1 MDPYVPE
8 ILSGIGILMFILLM
22 KFLSSARYAMDAS
35 RRRLGKHRVADRTGK
50 LLVVFMGLMIW
61 HAPAYAL
68 VQRNFLNN
76 GFESPFGL
84 AVPTSFVNYCQV
96 GQNLVSPWVSDDTT
110 GPNGNCNAYGGPG
123 SGNIIE
129 LWFNGFNSGGSVWAR
144 AGKTHAELNAESAG
158 TLHQTICMLQNEDVT
173 WALSHR
179 ARQDGTMAPIGDEM
193 KFFVGDIAAGL
204 VLDATTTTA
213 GATTVNSCQSGS
225 NISTVT
231 PCSKSTFTTAG
242 STKWGDY
249 SGVFKWTGLTANK
262 NIEFSA
268 IKTGSGSLTV
278 GNFIDEVYFY
288 LKPVIEFS
296 ANNGSG
302 LESVA
307 APASP
312 RLRVVG
318 TLNAPLPV
326 SITVTGGTA
335 TLGTDY
341 TTPSGTNTFTTT
353 IPAGVYFG
361 TESVA
366 TGIQIINDRLSETD
380 ETLVMQVDTANPYI
394 ISSTITC
401 GNSASNPA
409 TYTILD
415 DDAFLKLTKTTQGTV
430 GAGTFNFNMTNV
442 DTDLTTSAN
451 ETTATLSTGALNT
464 TVTFDADSSVAGIQ
478 AITGQANGTDVTI
491 NESAPGWRS
500 SGSCSVSGGTNP
512 TGSAINI
519 SAGGAVTIPAT
530 NVTVGATIN
539 CDYVNTRTATL
550 IINKTSVG
558 GIGSFVFTPTNVV
571 DADVVTP
578 GVQTTATVTT
588 TAAGSAKTYDADSAT
603 AGNQAMTVSATGTDV
618 VVTETVPP
626 GWALSSGSC
635 MVTGGGSGTFSLSGS
650 AVTIP
655 GANVTAGSVITC
667 NFTNSKTS
675 ATLTVMKVSNGDVG
689 TFSFTTTNTNPIA
702 TNVLLSTSA
711 TNTPTTTSSVG
722 AGLNSIVVASN
733 STNIT
738 IAEAA
743 PPLGFTASSGG
754 CVNRANSNVTVTS
767 SFVSGSRTITIN
779 SGNIPALGD
788 IVCTMI
794 NNKSSDHGDAPASY
808 GDASNS
814 IQTMYL
820 GTTVPDDDNGNFATW
835 QGQTTANGDETN
847 NTADEGVAQ
856 LLSGSP
862 GSFPLLASNAAIY
875 SLNLVCR
882 GSSTANAVNGWI
894 DFDKNGVF
902 DNSERAS
909 GTCSSN
915 SSTAGT
921 VGLVWRS
928 NPTGSE
934 GTIPATLV
942 AGNTYVRFRFANV
955 ASTSATGAGT
965 NGGEVEDYVIPIT
978 AQAPKLALVKTIGS
992 RFAGTDQFTITIKEG
1007 ATTRV
1012 TATTSGTDTS
1022 VTTTTYTATAGVVYT
1037 FSEVGAGT
1045 PAANLA
1051 NYVSTYSCSNAYAG
1065 GTVIASGTGTSFTVT
1080 PAANDDITCTFSNTK
1095 NTVIDYDVGDAPSGG
1110 TVVDTVARNYGG
1122 ASHLK
1127 PTTPSIYLGTT
1138 PPDIDSAAN
1147 QTAWQALT
1155 TASGDDTGGT
1165 ADEGIV
1171 QLLVSS
1177 LNTFPVLTGTAT
1189 SYSLTLRCAGT
1200 TTANAVSGWI
1210 DFNKNGVFTDAGERA
1225 QGTCSSSGAGTVTL
1239 NWSGLTGLTAGS
1251 TFARFRIAGNAAESA
1266 SVTGAAA
1273 DGEVEDYP
1281 FTISTAG
1288 YTISG
1293 KVFKDSG
1300 TSAGTAN
1307 NGIRDGAETGI
1318 ANVTVKLT
1326 DCAVSPTVPVIYST
1340 TTTDGSGDY
1349 SLSVGTAPVGNVCVE
1364 QSNLSS
1370 YTSTGASIVNTPL
1383 PNTVPTSVSG
1393 TSYTYNRTS
1402 DRISFILVAST
1413 SYTGLNFG
1421 DVPANRFITDG
1432 AKTGI
1437 AGSTLIYP
1445 HTFIAGTGGLVT
1457 FSLPGAT
1464 ASPVIP
1470 DWKEVLYIDTDCN
1483 AVLDGSESA
1492 SILLPVAM
1500 TVVEGQTIC
1509 LIQKEFIPA
1518 GAPQGASNHVPVQA
1532 LFAYTGSTVP
1542 NATYTRQ
1549 DITTVSSNA
1558 LFLMKEVR
1566 NVTTPTS
1573 PVWKTSNTAKSG
1585 ETLEYR
1591 ITYTNNGA
1599 ETIKNLQINDATPSF
1614 TTFVSGLCETAV
1626 AATPASL
1633 GLCTLT
1639 KTLTPNNTGGLKWNF
1654 TPTLAAPVSQLQPGG
1669 SGFVTYRVKVD

>member
-1 MDPYVPE
+1 MNHYFSD
-8 ILSGIGILMFILLM
+8 IFSGIGVSTFTLLM
-22 KFLSSARYAMDAS
+22 GYLLAIKYALDAG
-35 RRRLGKHRVADRTGK
+35 RRLLDTHNSLSRGGSR
-50 LLVVFMGLMIW
+50 LVIFFISLMIW
-61 HAPAYAL
+61 HEPAHAL

-84 AVPTSFVNYCQV
+84 VVPTSFVNFCQV
-96 GQNLVSPWVSDDTT
+96 GQNLVSPWLSNDTT

-144 AGKTHAELNAESAG
+144 AGKTHAELNAEAAG
-158 TLHQTICMLQNEDVT
+158 TLSQNVCMLQNEDVI

-179 ARQDGTMAPIGDEM
+179 AREDGTTAPIGDEM
-193 KFFVGDIAAGL
+193 KFYVGNIVTGL

-213 GATTVNSCQSGS
+213 GVTTVSSCQSGS

-231 PCSKSTFTTAG
+231 PCANSTFTTSG

-249 SGVFKWTGLTANK
+249 SGVFKWLGPTTNQT
-262 NIEFSA
+262 ISFSA

-296 ANNGSG
+296 ANNGSR

-318 TLNAPLPV
+318 TLNAPLAV

-361 TESVA
+361 TESIA
-366 TGIQIINDRLSETD
+366 TGIQIVNDRLSETD
-380 ETLVMQVDTANPYI
+380 ETIIMQVNTANPYI

-409 TYTILD
+409 TYTIID

-430 GAGTFNFNMTNV
+430 GAGIFNFSLTNV

-451 ETTATLSTGALNT
+451 ETTAMLSTSALNT
-464 TVTFDADSSVAGIQ
+464 TVTFDADSSVSGIQ
-478 AITGQANGTDVTI
+478 NITGQANGTDVTI

-500 SGSCSVSGGTNP
+500 SGSCSVTGGTNP

-519 SAGGAVTIPAT
+519 STSGAVTIPAA

-539 CDYVNTRTATL
+539 CDYINTRTATL
-550 IINKTSVG
+550 IINKTSVSG
-558 GIGSFVFTPTNVV
+558 TGSFVFTPTNVV
-571 DADVVTP
+571 DTDAATP
-578 GVQTTATVTT
+578 GVQTTATITT
-588 TAAGSAKTYDADSAT
+588 TAAGTAKTYDADSVT
-603 AGNQAMTVSATGTDV
+603 AGNQAMTVNATGTSV
-618 VVTETVPP
+618 MVTETVPP
-626 GWALSSGSC
+626 GWTLSSGSC
-635 MVTGGGSGTFSLSGS
+635 AVTGSNPGTFSLSGS

-655 GANVTAGSVITC
+655 DTNVTAGSVITC
-667 NFTNSKTS
+667 DFTNTKSS
-675 ATLTVMKVSNGDVG
+675 PTLTVMKVSNGDVG
-689 TFSFTTTNTNPIA
+689 TFSIATTNPVVSASITTT
-702 TNVLLSTSA
+702 A
-711 TNTPTTTSSVG
+711 TNTPTTTAALNGIVITSRSTRTDITESSLPSG
-722 AGLNSIVVASN
+722 FAASN
-733 STNIT
+733 GS
-738 IAEAA
+738 
-743 PPLGFTASSGG
+743 
-754 CVNRANSNVTVTS
+754 CVNRTTNLAVS
-767 SFVSGSRTITIN
+767 SEFSSPSSSTYRIRIARDTLIGVE
-779 SGNIPALGD
+779 D
-788 IVCTMI
+788 VVCTFI
-794 NNKSSDHGDAPASY
+794 NNKISDHGDAPASY

-814 IQTMYL
+814 IQSTYL
-820 GTTVPDDDNGNFATW
+820 GTTAPDDDNTNFATW
-835 QGQTTANGDETN
+835 QGQTTANGDETD
-847 NTADEGVAQ
+847 NTADEGISR

-862 GSFPLLASNAAIY
+862 SAFPLLASNAAIY

-882 GSSTANAVNGWI
+882 GSSTPNAVNGWI

-942 AGNTYVRFRFANV
+942 AGNTYARFRFANV
-955 ASTSATGAGT
+955 ASTSATGTST

-992 RFAGTDQFTITIKEG
+992 RFAGTDQFTVTIKEG
-1007 ATTRV
+1007 ATTRA
-1012 TATTSGTDTS
+1012 TATTSGADTS
-1022 VTTTTYTATAGVVYT
+1022 ATTATYTATAGVVYT
-1037 FSEVGAGT
+1037 FSEVGAGSPT
-1045 PAANLA
+1045 ANLA

-1065 GTVIASGTGTSFTVT
+1065 GTVIASDTGTSFTVT
-1080 PAANDDITCTFSNTK
+1080 PVANDDITCTFSNTK
-1095 NTVIDYDVGDAPSGG
+1095 NTVIDYDYGDAPSGG

-1127 PTTPSIYLGTT
+1127 PTTPTIYLGST
-1138 PPDIDSAAN
+1138 PPDTDTAAN
-1147 QTAWQALT
+1147 QTAWQALS
-1155 TASGDDTGGT
+1155 TASGDDTSGT

-1177 LNTFPVLTGTAT
+1177 LNTFPALTSTAT

-1225 QGTCSSSGAGTVTL
+1225 QGACSSSGAGTVTL
-1239 NWSGLTGLTAGS
+1239 NWSSLTGLTAGS
-1251 TFARFRIAGNAAESA
+1251 TFARFRIAGNAAESG
-1266 SVTGAAA
+1266 SVTGTAT

-1281 FTISTAG
+1281 FTISVTG
-1288 YTISG
+1288 YAIRG
-1293 KVFKDSG
+1293 NVFKDSG
-1300 TSAGTAN
+1300 TSAGIAN
-1307 NGIRDGAETGI
+1307 NGIKDGGETGI

-1326 DCAVSPTVPVIYST
+1326 DCAVTPTVPVIYST
-1340 TTTDGSGDY
+1340 TTTDGSGNY
-1349 SLSVGTAPVGNVCVE
+1349 SLSVGTVPVGNVCVE

-1383 PNTVPTSVSG
+1383 PNTVPTTVSG
-1393 TSYTYNRTS
+1393 TAYTYNRIT
-1402 DRISFILVAST
+1402 DRISFNLVADT
-1413 SYTGLNFG
+1413 SYIGLNFG
-1421 DVPANRFITDG
+1421 DVPANQFITDG

-1437 AGSTLIYP
+1437 PGSTLIYP
-1445 HTFIAGTGGLVT
+1445 HTFIAGTGGSVT

-1464 ASPVIP
+1464 ASPPSP
-1470 DWKEVLYIDTDCN
+1470 DWSEVLYIDSDCN
-1483 AVLDGSESA
+1483 ALLDGTESG

-1518 GAPQGASNHVPVQA
+1518 SAAQSASNLAPVRA
-1532 LFAYTGSTVP
+1532 LFAYTGSLTVP

-1585 ETLEYR
+1585 EILEYR
-1591 ITYTNNGA
+1591 ISYTNNSG

-1614 TTFVSGLCETAV
+1614 TSYVSGLCEPAV
-1626 AATPASL
+1626 TATPPSL

-1639 KTLTPNNTGGLKWNF
+1639 KTLTPANTGGLKWTF
-1654 TPTLAAPVSQLQPGG
+1654 TSTGAVPVSQLQAGG